1 MCNFLSAVITKDQI
15 LFDYWDDSHENLI
28 QKHHLDDRSIN
39 PQFVRVELL
48 NKNDDIYDQNV
59 DNWDLKID
67 QDYIPDWFDKDKSE
81 IKMRKILKKVHHKVF
96 LININ
101 INELTINIRYCK
113 NSTVNVMRRNSTV
126 NVMRGNSTVNE
137 MWENSTVNEML
148 GNSTVNEM
156 LENSTVNV
164 MRRNSTV
171 KIYSKYSQI
180 KSQKDNS
187 IIVNLSDNNQQI
199 ILADKNWNIK
209 YK

>member
-126 NVMRGNSTVNE
+126 NE

-148 GNSTVNEM
+148 E
-156 LENSTVNV
+156 
-164 MRRNSTV
+164 NSTV

>member
-148 GNSTVNEM
+148 
-156 LENSTVNV
+156 ENSTVNV
-164 MRRNSTV
+164 MRENSTVNEMRGNSTV

>member
-137 MWENSTVNEML
+137 MWENSTVNEMWE
-148 GNSTVNEM
+148 NSTVNEM